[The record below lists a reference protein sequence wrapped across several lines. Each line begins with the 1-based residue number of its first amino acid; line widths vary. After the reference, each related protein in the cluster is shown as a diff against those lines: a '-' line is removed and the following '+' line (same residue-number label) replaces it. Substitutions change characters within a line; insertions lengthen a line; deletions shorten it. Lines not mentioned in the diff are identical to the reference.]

1 MNVPSLALRL
11 LFPGLMAMLL
21 SGTARS
27 QEADAKPEVAEQPPV
42 EQVLG
47 TWLKTRVN
55 IDGDRVTE
63 RLVIESTGS
72 KGEFHFSYEQRSQ
85 DSGEVSSGE
94 GDGLIIAGGRQYV
107 VMDVD
112 RMRVL
117 KPEDEATDWEETPFS
132 IAAQIIGDRMHSTP
146 GMDLE
151 GGVWTREGSS
161 TPIVTADK
169 LKALAPLLGTYTG
182 EHEDPGSKGYGI
194 AAGTSQIVSTHRL
207 SPSGKLVIGEWSN
220 TPAGGTADDTFE
232 VRAVC
237 SYSPTEKS
245 IIVDYHTSTGVS
257 MHGKIV
263 AMDEGKM
270 LWERKGNSPEGA
282 IHEYCLFD
290 FSEPGTFAHTIVHRT
305 VDGIPAEGEE
315 GVTITLKKQD

>member
-1 MNVPSLALRL
+1 
-11 LFPGLMAMLL
+11 
-21 SGTARS
+21 
-27 QEADAKPEVAEQPPV
+27 
-42 EQVLG
+42 
-47 TWLKTRVN
+47 VN
-55 IDGDRVTE
+55 IDGERVTE
-63 RLVIESTGS
+63 RLVIDSIGS
-72 KGEFHFSYEQRSQ
+72 EGDFHFSYERRSENS
-85 DSGEVSSGE
+85 DEVSTGE
-94 GDGLIIAGGRQYV
+94 GEGVIFAGGRQYV

-117 KPEDEATDWEETPFS
+117 TPKDEATDWNESPFS
-132 IAAQIIGDRMHSTP
+132 IAAQIIGDRMHSTA

-151 GGVWTREGSS
+151 GGVWTREG
-161 TPIVTADK
+161 TEMPIVTTDELA
-169 LKALAPLLGTYTG
+169 ALAPLLGTYTG

-194 AAGTSQIVSTHRL
+194 AAGTNHIISTHRL
-207 SPSGKLVIGEWSN
+207 SPSGKLVIGEWSS
-220 TPAGGTADDTFE
+220 TPAGGTAEDTFE

-237 SYSPTEKS
+237 SYSPTQKA

-257 MHGKIV
+257 MHGNIV
-263 AMDEGKM
+263 AMEEGKM

-305 VDGIPAEGEE
+305 VDGIPAVGEQ

>member
-1 MNVPSLALRL
+1 MNLPSLALRF
-11 LFPGLMAMLL
+11 LFPALMALVL
-21 SGTARS
+21 PERVRA
-27 QEADAKPEVAEQPPV
+27 QEGDVKPGVVEKPPV

-47 TWLKTRVN
+47 TWLNTRVN

-72 KGEFHFSYEQRSQ
+72 KGEFHFSYEQRAQ
-85 DSGEVSSGE
+85 ASGEVSKGE
-94 GDGLIIAGGRQYV
+94 GDGVIIAGGRQYV

-117 KPEDEATDWEETPFS
+117 LPEDEASDWEETPFS

-151 GGVWTREGSS
+151 GGVWTREGAK
-161 TPIVTADK
+161 TPIVTADR
-169 LKALAPLLGTYTG
+169 LKALAPLLGTYAG
-182 EHEDPGSKGYGI
+182 EHEGPGSEGYGI

-207 SPSGKLVIGEWSN
+207 SPSGKLVIGEWTN
-220 TPAGGTADDTFE
+220 TPSGGTAADAFE

-263 AMDEGKM
+263 AMDESKM
-270 LWERKGNSPEGA
+270 LWERKGNSPEGL

-290 FSEPGTFAHTIVHRT
+290 FTEPGTFVHTVVHRT
-305 VDGIPAEGEE
+305 VDGIVAEGEE
-315 GVTITLKKQD
+315 GVSITLKKQD